1 MPAHDDTGIAII
13 RPPQGWP
20 RPRLGEIWH
29 SADLV
34 YFLAKRDIT
43 IRYRQTAIGVLWA
56 ILQPLMLTAI
66 FAVFLG
72 HLADVPS
79 GGTPYALFALTGM
92 TMWLFISTG
101 VSRCS
106 ESTIAS
112 AELISKVY
120 FPRITVPLSALIAP
134 MVDFV
139 VAFVVLVAALIVTGE
154 GLQVR
159 LLLAPLVFA
168 LAFVVTLG
176 IGLWLSAITV
186 RYRDVS
192 LTIPFV
198 ILVLLFTSPIL
209 YPLSLVPESYQT
221 LYAFNPLVGVLETF
235 RWSVLPG
242 AAAPGWIVLVPA
254 LTGFV
259 LLATG
264 LMYFTRAER
273 RFADVI

>member
-1 MPAHDDTGIAII
+1 MPAHDDTGIAIM
-13 RPPQGWP
+13 RPPHGWP
-20 RPRLGEIWH
+20 RPRLDEIWH

-101 VSRCS
+101 VARCS

-235 RWSVLPG
+235 RWSVLPD
-242 AAAPGWIVLVPA
+242 AAAPGWLVLVPA